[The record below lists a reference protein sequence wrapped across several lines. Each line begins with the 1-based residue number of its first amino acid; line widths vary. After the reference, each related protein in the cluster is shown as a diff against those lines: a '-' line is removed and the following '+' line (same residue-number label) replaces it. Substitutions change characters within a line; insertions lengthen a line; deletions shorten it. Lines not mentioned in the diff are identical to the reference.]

1 MTYRASKPYLWY
13 KKQILHSLWLRIII
27 ESYLE
32 VLINIFVH
40 LTHVIFKLLFA
51 NMIIQL
57 KWGGASDGFSSFLAI
72 AACVLYGMFPFFVVK
87 FLVQNFKLLETSEIK
102 DYWSS
107 LYEPMKQYSLPMLI
121 YLPLFLFRRLIF
133 SFSTVILT
141 NWPVLQVNL
150 LFL

>member
-1 MTYRASKPYLWY
+1 MFRASRPYLWL

-40 LTHVIFKLLFA
+40 LTHVIFKLS
-51 NMIIQL
+51 MTSIIIQM
-57 KWGGASDGFSSFLAI
+57 KWGTASDGFSSLLAI
-72 AACVLYGMFPFFVVK
+72 AACGVYFIFPFFVVK
-87 FLVQNFKLLETSEIK
+87 YLVQKFKLLATSEIK
-102 DYWSS
+102 DSWSS
-107 LYEPMKQYSLPMLI
+107 LYEPMKLQSLSMVI
-121 YLPLFLFRRLIF
+121 YLPLFLLRRLIF

-141 NWPVLQVNL
+141 NWPVFQVNL